1 MYGDKED
8 LYLPKRKENQH
19 VVRLAKPSMEEKE
32 DFFNLPDWLAE
43 EMTVSKQEGEKIDFK
58 FTTIVNKARL

>member
-1 MYGDKED
+1 
-8 LYLPKRKENQH
+8 
-19 VVRLAKPSMEEKE
+19 MEEKE

-58 FTTIVNKARL
+58 FTTIVNKAWC